1 MKKQLTLAT
10 ALVALGALPA
20 VADAQSSVTLYGVID
35 TGFQYQ
41 NGMPQGHLVSME
53 SGNLLPS
60 RWGLKGAEDI
70 GGGTQVIFRL
80 ESGFNSTTGA
90 LSCGIFCRQA
100 IVGVTNPAYG
110 TVKVGRIGVYEIQ
123 EDSYDLDPQL
133 MNLYGLSTLVR
144 GRNWTLASN
153 TVEYTSPKLLGF
165 TFKGEYDLT
174 NNTGWNSGN
183 PGSGPGQLYGA
194 QGRSDG
200 VSVAYEAGPVNLLAI
215 YDEIRDSNG
224 TFDNVYQNS
233 RSITG
238 GGTVNVGPVKLYAG
252 YQHLSAPQASVDG
265 YFVNTGAPAT
275 TLPSGATLPTAVD
288 HEWFGARWDVT
299 PAAALL
305 AGWYHTNA
313 NHGNGNANLWTLGGT
328 YSLSRRTFFYSEFG
342 AVTNSK
348 TSNIGLGDGYS
359 DPYGANSNNDPAS
372 GAANF
377 RTNPN
382 FGGSQ
387 VGVFAGMVTH
397 F

>member
-1 MKKQLTLAT
+1 MLVPLLA
-10 ALVALGALPA
+10 AMAAIPAGAY
-20 VADAQSSVTLYGVID
+20 AQSSVTLYGLID
-35 TGFQYQ
+35 TGLQYQ

-60 RWGLKGAEDI
+60 RWGVRGAEDI

-100 IVGVTNPAYG
+100 TIGLTNPVWG
-110 TVKVGRIGVYEIQ
+110 TFKMGRIGVYEIQ

-153 TVEYTSPKLLGF
+153 TLEYTSPKMYGF
-165 TFKGEYDLT
+165 TLKGEYDLT

-183 PGSGPGQLYGA
+183 PGSGPGQLYGP

-200 VSVAYEAGPVNLLAI
+200 ASIDYEAGPVHLLAI

-224 TFDNVYQNS
+224 LFDNVYQNS
-233 RSITG
+233 RSITA
-238 GGTVNVGPVKLYAG
+238 GGTYEIGPVMLYAG
-252 YQHLSAPQASVDG
+252 YQHLSAPQASVEG
-265 YFVNTGAPAT
+265 YFADAPAT
-275 TLPSGATLPTAVD
+275 ALPSGATLPTTVD
-288 HEWFGARWDVT
+288 HEWLGARWRIT
-299 PAAALL
+299 PSAAVM

-328 YSLSRRTFFYSEFG
+328 YSLSKRTFFYSEFG

-359 DPYGANSNNDPAS
+359 DPYGANVNNDPAS

-382 FGGSQ
+382 YGGSQ
-387 VGVFAGMVTH
+387 VGVFTGIVSR